1 MKIEGPS
8 KTGGTK
14 GVSKSGSGNSGD
26 SSFGALVNDAGES
39 EAPAAAS
46 RPSSVGALDALIAL
60 QSYGDATSE
69 EAVKKAKK
77 RARDLLDLLDQLR
90 MGLLSGEMA
99 VGSIR
104 NLTDTIAAERAQITD
119 PRLAEVLDEID
130 LRAQVEL
137 AKLGL

>member
-14 GVSKSGSGNSGD
+14 GVSKSGGKSGD
-26 SSFGALVNDAGES
+26 GSFGAMVSDTDES

-46 RPSSVGALDALIAL
+46 RPAALGGLDALIAL
-60 QSYGDATSE
+60 QGYGDATSE
-69 EAVKKAKK
+69 EAAKKAKK
-77 RARDLLDLLDQLR
+77 RARDLLDQLDELR
-90 MGLLSGEMA
+90 MGLLSGDMA
-99 VGSIR
+99 AGSIR
-104 NLTDTIAAERAQITD
+104 QLTETLAEHRAQITD
-119 PRLAEVLDEID
+119 PKLAEVLDEID